1 MKAVKELPPKRSGVL
16 SVFNVN
22 EPTPK
27 MKEIRNDG
35 KMGIVFNN
43 KITFPDNFLEII
55 QNNRLRCLEDSEVP
69 PLIEIIP
76 ESGDTESTVSQAIDW
91 EITSV
96 GEKNIDFKLVY
107 SKPLEVSQGA
117 VPDKVKVRLNLSQFT
132 DEYGQP
138 MADGTEMEV
147 EVPRQIPDENEAA
160 SIEESG

>member
-1 MKAVKELPPKRSGVL
+1 MQSADTKKTEDNEQKPVNTHSPNFSVKVGDSTAVQMKAVKELPPKRSGVL

-96 GEKNIDFKLVY
+96 GEKNIDFKLVF
-107 SKPLEVSQGA
+107 SEPMEVS
-117 VPDKVKVRLNLSQFT
+117 
-132 DEYGQP
+132 
-138 MADGTEMEV
+138 
-147 EVPRQIPDENEAA
+147 
-160 SIEESG
+160 